1 MQTSPAHLGIEPLAG
16 EHSADEALANPGD
29 LDLLALLP
37 CPLKVPV
44 EEALRAFAAERL
56 RRGARPLRFC
66 IAGHANHEVDVRALS
81 QETDARRL
89 PAALLS
95 PGLNAFFRDP
105 FYRRFVRGGAF
116 GALDPTPQDPALAA
130 LGLLDAERRCAV
142 ITSNPL
148 VMLVDQRALKGRAVP
163 RRIEDLFAP
172 ELQQSVAIRGGAGG
186 FCETLLLSVWR
197 RFGSP
202 GVEKLAR
209 ATLHGWHPSQM
220 VKAAGSGRSDAPA
233 ASVLPLFFAEAARSR
248 PGVRVVWPE
257 DGAVLSP
264 VTLLVRADR
273 EPELKDLAALLRGA
287 DLARIFAGAGFWSPH
302 AEIPSGLPAGAPVD
316 WLGWD
321 FVEANDLGALVD
333 ELNAAFETARRA
345 ARGEPARRP
354 GAEPP

>member
-16 EHSADEALANPGD
+16 EHGADEALADPGD

-44 EEALRAFAAERL
+44 EESLRAFAAERL
-56 RRGARPLRFC
+56 RRGERPLRFC
-66 IAGHANHEVDVRALS
+66 MAGNANHEVDVRALS
-81 QETDARRL
+81 QATDSRRL
-89 PAALLS
+89 PAAILS

-105 FYRRFVRGGAF
+105 FRGRFVSSGIYGAF
-116 GALDPTPQDPALAA
+116 EPTPEDTALMA
-130 LGLLDAERRCAV
+130 LGLLDPGRRCAV
-142 ITSNPL
+142 LTSNPL
-148 VMLVDQRALKGRAVP
+148 VLLVDERALRGRQVP

-172 ELQQSVAIRGGAGG
+172 ELEQSVAIRGGAGG

-197 RFGSP
+197 RFGWP

-220 VKAAGSGRSDAPA
+220 VKAAGSGRPDAPA
-233 ASVLPLFFAEAARSR
+233 VSVLPLFFAETAKSR
-248 PGVRVVWPE
+248 PGARVVWPE

-273 EPELKDLAALLRGA
+273 QAELKELVALLRGA
-287 DLARIFAGAGFWSPH
+287 ELARIFAGAGFWSPH
-302 AEIPSGLPAGAPVD
+302 AEVPSGLPAGAPVD

-321 FVEANDLGALVD
+321 FVEANEIGALVD
-333 ELNAAFETARRA
+333 DLNAAFARARQV
-345 ARGEPARRP
+345 ARGERAGTPR
-354 GAEPP
+354 AEPS